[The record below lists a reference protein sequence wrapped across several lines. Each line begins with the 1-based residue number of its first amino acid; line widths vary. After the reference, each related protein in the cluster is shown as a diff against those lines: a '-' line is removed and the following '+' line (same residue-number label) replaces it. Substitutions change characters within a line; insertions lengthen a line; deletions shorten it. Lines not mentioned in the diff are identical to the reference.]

1 MRAAMKQGDNGFL
14 WQAAMELLPGPDF
27 GGRFHLGEGLD

>member
-14 WQAAMELLPGPDF
+14 WQAATDLLLAPDF
-27 GGRFHLGEGLD
+27 DGRFHLDEGLD